1 MAFFQV
7 LPCILITEDQSDIY
21 FFLYFCKKR
30 YWEVNKSEPVPDFLF
45 SAKGQMYGYLY
56 QLPFLFI
63 VLPIIC
69 FTQLHVL
76 YFCSYTLFFY
86 VRNDGFITS
95 HCKGTINNQFINRH
109 LRDNEQQ
116 ISNLTLKSLL
126 FYFAQF
132 SVTIQ
137 QHYFVQTGYFLVFC
151 LSADKIKKSRKTLI
165 LRDLSQFFHH
175 LSLVFSGETG
185 ND

>member
-1 MAFFQV
+1 MHTKLNQEPHTLLTFSKVSLNGQSYRVQRLNNV
-7 LPCILITEDQSDIY
+7 LPFTMVIKIWELRKGKLLLEKYIIAYETNPVNYFNICYGIFSSSSLHINYWRLEWYIL
-21 FFLYFCKKR
+21 FLYFCKKR

-95 HCKGTINNQFINRH
+95 HCKGTINN
-109 LRDNEQQ
+109 
-116 ISNLTLKSLL
+116 
-126 FYFAQF
+126 
-132 SVTIQ
+132 
-137 QHYFVQTGYFLVFC
+137 
-151 LSADKIKKSRKTLI
+151 
-165 LRDLSQFFHH
+165 
-175 LSLVFSGETG
+175 
-185 ND
+185 

>member
-1 MAFFQV
+1 
-7 LPCILITEDQSDIY
+7 
-21 FFLYFCKKR
+21 
-30 YWEVNKSEPVPDFLF
+30 
-45 SAKGQMYGYLY
+45 MYGYLY

-95 HCKGTINNQFINRH
+95 HCKGTINNQFINGH

-151 LSADKIKKSRKTLI
+151 LSADKIKKSRKNLDFTGLV
-165 LRDLSQFFHH
+165 
-175 LSLVFSGETG
+175 LVFPPFVFSVQRRDRDSNPGYLAVQRFSRPPQSTTLPPLQNPSFKKCFPLKAVQRYESFLNLQTI
-185 ND
+185 